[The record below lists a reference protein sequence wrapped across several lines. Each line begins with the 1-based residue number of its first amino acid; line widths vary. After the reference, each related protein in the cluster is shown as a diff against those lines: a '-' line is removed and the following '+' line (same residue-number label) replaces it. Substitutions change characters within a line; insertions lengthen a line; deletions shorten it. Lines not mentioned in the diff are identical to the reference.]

1 LAPALSR
8 GKAGSSAEAFLAQAR
23 EAGLTSDSGLSE
35 SRQVKVVLLE
45 NIHERAMEIFED
57 NNFRIESYS
66 SALSGQELIE
76 VAADAHILGIRSK
89 TKLTQEFFDAIG
101 EQDHRLWAVGCFCIG
116 TNQVDLIA
124 AASKGVTVFNAP
136 FSNTRS
142 VAEKTLAEVIVLQ
155 RRLFHASYNLH
166 KGQWTKSASGCH
178 EVRGKTL
185 GIIGYGRIGS
195 QVSVLAEG
203 LGLKTLYFDSQKTLT
218 LGNAVKANSMEELLG
233 NSDIVT
239 LHVPQTPLTKNMIT
253 ATELAMMKPGA
264 QLINNARGDV
274 VDMEALALAIKSG
287 HLSGAV
293 VDVFPQ
299 EPEANT
305 GPGEYNT
312 PLQGLD
318 NVILTPHIGGSTLEA
333 QRNIAEE
340 VAEKL
345 VNVLRQGTTTTS
357 GAQFPPYISVF
368 PVSLE
373 LFVCFLPSRR
383 VAAAACCVLTN
394 TGVLAV
400 GGGSQHARSGAG
412 RGGTRNTSSSPL
424 PRQRTR
430 CARSNQHV
438 YWRRVVQRPRA
449 VSQDKRAPRLC
460 HPRRGE
466 KGPSDAPSLIIPASS
481 YQPASPSARLPADTL
496 GVHHSILYR
505 TPLL

>member
-1 LAPALSR
+1 MWGAVRRVCSSGAAARRCAPLLLQRRCVAPLAPALSR

-23 EAGLTSDSGLSE
+23 LAGLTSDSGLSE

-89 TKLTQEFFDAIG
+89 TKLTQEFFDG
-101 EQDHRLWAVGCFCIG
+101 IG

-357 GAQFPPYISVF
+357 GAQFPPDSSVF
-368 PVSLE
+368 LSPWSCSYASCHRDVWP
-373 LFVCFLPSRR
+373 LPL
-383 VAAAACCVLTN
+383 AAC
-394 TGVLAV
+394 
-400 GGGSQHARSGAG
+400 
-412 RGGTRNTSSSPL
+412 
-424 PRQRTR
+424 
-430 CARSNQHV
+430 
-438 YWRRVVQRPRA
+438 
-449 VSQDKRAPRLC
+449 
-460 HPRRGE
+460 
-466 KGPSDAPSLIIPASS
+466 
-481 YQPASPSARLPADTL
+481 
-496 GVHHSILYR
+496 
-505 TPLL
+505 

>member
-357 GAQFPPYISVF
+357 GAQFLPIALS
-368 PVSLE
+368 
-373 LFVCFLPSRR
+373 FLSPWSCSCASCHRD
-383 VAAAACCVLTN
+383 VWPLPLAAC
-394 TGVLAV
+394 
-400 GGGSQHARSGAG
+400 
-412 RGGTRNTSSSPL
+412 
-424 PRQRTR
+424 
-430 CARSNQHV
+430 
-438 YWRRVVQRPRA
+438 
-449 VSQDKRAPRLC
+449 
-460 HPRRGE
+460 
-466 KGPSDAPSLIIPASS
+466 
-481 YQPASPSARLPADTL
+481 
-496 GVHHSILYR
+496 
-505 TPLL
+505 